1 MRVIGTTNESLDRAE
16 GELGRRLPPS
26 YREWLLENNG
36 RYLDAIRVFPVLD
49 DRDVRTTWDS
59 IVRNFKEGWSEW
71 LSTLDTDGD
80 EFAHLLPFAE
90 FGTGDFY
97 CFDYSVVRDDGE
109 APVVIWSHEDGLLEP
124 RGDDFGEFVRRAAAD
139 EFDELCD

>member
-59 IVRNFKEGWSEW
+59 IVRNFEEG
-71 LSTLDTDGD
+71 
-80 EFAHLLPFAE
+80 
-90 FGTGDFY
+90 
-97 CFDYSVVRDDGE
+97 
-109 APVVIWSHEDGLLEP
+109 
-124 RGDDFGEFVRRAAAD
+124 
-139 EFDELCD
+139 